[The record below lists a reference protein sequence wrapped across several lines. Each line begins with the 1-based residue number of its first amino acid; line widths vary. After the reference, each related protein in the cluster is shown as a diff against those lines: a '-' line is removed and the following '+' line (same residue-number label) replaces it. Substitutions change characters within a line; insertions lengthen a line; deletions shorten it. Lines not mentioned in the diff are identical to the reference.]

1 MRIRSAAAVTI
12 ALVTAAPAARA
23 ESTTERLGDVG
34 QIAIPAAGLLVA
46 GVHRDGRGVVQL
58 AEALATSLAVVYV
71 LKPTV
76 DRTRPNGGSQS
87 FPSGHAA
94 SAFAG
99 AAFLQLRYGWAYGLP
114 ATAAA
119 VFVGYTRVESKEHWT
134 SDVVAGGAIGVAAN
148 LVFPRRYRRVSL
160 APVVGPHTVGAV
172 LTGSW

>member
-1 MRIRSAAAVTI
+1 MRRVGHGVAFVLVLLAPGAALAKT
-12 ALVTAAPAARA
+12 
-23 ESTTERLGDVG
+23 TTETLGDIG
-34 QIAIPAAGLLVA
+34 QIAVPAAGLLVA
-46 GVHRDGRGVVQL
+46 GVKHDGKGVLQL
-58 AEALATSLAVVYV
+58 AEAFGTTMAITYI
-71 LKPTV
+71 LKSTV

-99 AAFLQLRYGWAYGLP
+99 AAFLQIRYGWIYGLP

-119 VFVGYTRVESKEHWT
+119 VFVGYSRVESKEHWT

-148 LVFPRRYRRVSL
+148 LVFTRRYHNASL

-172 LTGSW
+172 LAASW

>member
-1 MRIRSAAAVTI
+1 MGVGLVLSLTLLGPAAVQAKT
-12 ALVTAAPAARA
+12 
-23 ESTTERLGDVG
+23 TTETLGDIG
-34 QIAIPAAGLLVA
+34 QIAVPAAGLAVA
-46 GVHRDGRGVVQL
+46 GLKHDGKGVVQL
-58 AEALATSLAVVYV
+58 AESLGSTLALVYI

-99 AAFLQLRYGWAYGLP
+99 AAFLQIRYGWIYGVP

-119 VFVGYTRVESKEHWT
+119 VFVGYSRVESKEHWT

-148 LVFPRRYRRVSL
+148 LVFTRRYHNASL
-160 APVVGPHTVGAV
+160 SPVVGPHTVGAV
-172 LTGSW
+172 LTTSW